1 MRQRLAAVAGLLV
14 LGGCASLGEQI
25 QHQQAIIQRCDAIQ
39 ESPQLPDWQV
49 GERYLLERA
58 GAFANCT
65 LQSDWLKKDI
75 PTGKD
80 NKTQWK
86 ALCEL
91 DEILQRY
98 EFKNL
103 QTPPQPAPSNAGNP
117 KNQETLTSALT
128 NLSQSYQ
135 KLNTKL
141 EALQHCIAPKL
152 GEPIRT
158 NSICV
163 SDNAP
168 EIIKAAA
175 DTTRNLSSVADLA
188 KQEVATAKAD
198 LQLWF
203 LTSKSSLQKLLSAET
218 LQDDFIVNLAQ
229 NHAMTFLAERSYRQ
243 LKKTI
248 ASADKRIERLDEKAY
263 GALTVG
269 NWLFTPKLQQA
280 IADSLPPQLANAD
293 KRDESKQAS
302 AVFRHELAR
311 AACNNASNSSETGML
326 QALLDGAFIASWHA
340 SFNQSNTHPNSA
352 KHALGRNGIFTQKE
366 TQPPELP
373 TAPPITMA
381 PFAACNT
388 NTDVHKVY
396 SAYEWQTR
404 RLLIESRLNEAG
416 RNTPQTP
423 GNSKPEAEAPTPALP
438 REDEVRKL
446 AKDAASRDISPAY
459 LRQLAQNGLKSG
471 SFRIPMD
478 YGQIGQAS
486 IRQNIQSAWA
496 EQSMVI
502 NSQIS
507 NDNRNAN
514 TIIVNPPPASPTPA
528 TPDLCPAIRSL
539 GLMCTPLG
547 GSWRITPQLDERFAT
562 FEASD
567 NKLETR
573 LIKAGTIAATFA
585 AQNNQTLHAQIDGYA
600 SNKSAD
606 PLCTNRGGKLNA
618 NAYTLHYSNN
628 GRISRIEYLHGTPS
642 ATPIAFSIDCS
653 NKASQQGNLLLS
665 AARAM
670 WAAHLLER
678 TAQGAI
684 VIDSIRPHGN
694 QLANGSIVDHA
705 ADRTVAITLEMR

>member
-25 QHQQAIIQRCDAIQ
+25 QHQQAIIQRCDVILDT
-39 ESPQLPDWQV
+39 PQLPDWQV

-65 LQSDWLKKDI
+65 LHSSLLGQKEQ
-75 PTGKD
+75 
-80 NKTQWK
+80 TQWK

-91 DEILQRY
+91 DEILLRNEIKASH
-98 EFKNL
+98 EFSTFKEAIKNL
-103 QTPPQPAPSNAGNP
+103 ESTLTTTQLCITSAFEKRKLPLTSRTLLPEAVQCIDKNAFELIQKAWTTSRALTEISSKAKQIAPS
-117 KNQETLTSALT
+117 
-128 NLSQSYQ
+128 
-135 KLNTKL
+135 
-141 EALQHCIAPKL
+141 
-152 GEPIRT
+152 
-158 NSICV
+158 
-163 SDNAP
+163 
-168 EIIKAAA
+168 AAA
-175 DTTRNLSSVADLA
+175 DLR
-188 KQEVATAKAD
+188 
-198 LQLWF
+198 LWAI
-203 LTSKSSLQKLLSAET
+203 TSQNSLQKLLSAET
-218 LQDDFIVNLAQ
+218 LRDDFIVNLAQ
-229 NHAMTFLAERSYRQ
+229 NHAMTFVAERSYRQ

-269 NWLFTPKLQQA
+269 NWFFTPKLQQA
-280 IADSLPPQLANAD
+280 IADSLPPQLAIAD
-293 KRDESKQAS
+293 THDGSFKAS
-302 AVFRHELAR
+302 TVFRHELAR
-311 AACNNASNSSETGML
+311 AACVNVNSSSETGML
-326 QALLDGAFIASWHA
+326 QALLDGAFIEAEDMRI
-340 SFNQSNTHPNSA
+340 QSNIYPLHLAP
-352 KHALGRNGIFTQKE
+352 HAQGRNGMAICRESAVQA
-366 TQPPELP
+366 LP
-373 TAPPITMA
+373 VVENQVTAPPEMCRVV
-381 PFAACNT
+381 P
-388 NTDVHKVY
+388 DVHNIY
-396 SAYEWQTR
+396 SAYEWQAR
-404 RLLIESRLNEAG
+404 RQLIDNRLNAAG
-416 RNTPQTP
+416 RNTTQTP
-423 GNSKPEAEAPTPALP
+423 GTSKPEAEAPTPVLP
-438 REDEVRKL
+438 REEDVRKL
-446 AKDAASRDISPAY
+446 AKDAASRNISRVY
-459 LRQLAQNGLKSG
+459 LTQLAQNGLDKTE
-471 SFRIPMD
+471 SFRFPVEYWQM
-478 YGQIGQAS
+478 GQAD

-606 PLCTNRGGKLNA
+606 PLCTNRGGKLNT

-684 VIDSIRPHGN
+684 VIDSIRPYGN
-694 QLANGSIVDHA
+694 QLANSSIVDHA